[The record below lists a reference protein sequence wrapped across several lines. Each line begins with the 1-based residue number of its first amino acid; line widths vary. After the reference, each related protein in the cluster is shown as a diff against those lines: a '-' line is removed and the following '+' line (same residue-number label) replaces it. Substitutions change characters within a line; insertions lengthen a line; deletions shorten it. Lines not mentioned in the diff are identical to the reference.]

1 MILSIV
7 QYVYEFVLTKKCGE
21 KNIGMGSDG
30 SGGTVLKLTRMFRRT
45 TDIDLSYCIL
55 RSENAEKRATNR
67 PL

>member
-1 MILSIV
+1 M
-7 QYVYEFVLTKKCGE
+7 ER

-55 RSENAEKRATNR
+55 RLRNAEKQGKGRTSENVFLAIPGNHFQFS
-67 PL
+67 